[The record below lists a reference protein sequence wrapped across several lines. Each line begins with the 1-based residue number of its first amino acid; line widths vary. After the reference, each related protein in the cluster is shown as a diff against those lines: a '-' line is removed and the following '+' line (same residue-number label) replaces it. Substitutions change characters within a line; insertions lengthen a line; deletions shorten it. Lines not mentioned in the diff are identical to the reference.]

1 VCNRRSS
8 GPLLIGLALALGLV
22 AGCTIDD
29 RGVAGA
35 EPSGSSSV
43 ANGGMTSDAG
53 TTARRSST
61 ADAAA
66 GTGPE
71 TGPDILA
78 SIDAAEVDAA
88 EIDAAEIDAAEIDT
102 AEVDTAEVD
111 AAEVAKPLLLLSLPL
126 DDSDGSMAAQDHSGL
141 QQQVTLHRLNAAR
154 CWVDGHRGGAL
165 ALQRNGYLQVGIQG
179 ALASLRAFSFATW
192 FRRERTDDD
201 GVLISR
207 GVVAA
212 GGYVY
217 RLWISGAQLR
227 LQLND
232 PGPLVG
238 LDRTSRSPLP
248 VRRWVHVAMTFDG
261 QRARLYQD
269 GALTDDW
276 PYDQPLAA
284 PGPTR
289 PLLIGASE
297 SPGDEEG
304 VRDRLTG
311 RLDEVMFYE
320 GALDAAQ
327 VTDLASFPSSNRDP
341 PGG

>member
-1 VCNRRSS
+1 M
-8 GPLLIGLALALGLV
+8 
-22 AGCTIDD
+22 AGCAVDD

-35 EPSGSSSV
+35 EPLGSSSV
-43 ANGGMTSDAG
+43 ANGRASDAG

-66 GTGPE
+66 GAGPE
-71 TGPDILA
+71 TGPDILT
-78 SIDAAEVDAA
+78 SVDAAEVDAA
-88 EIDAAEIDAAEIDT
+88 EVEAAVADAT
-102 AEVDTAEVD
+102 EVDANEVD
-111 AAEVAKPLLLLSLPL
+111 AAEVATPRLLLLLPL
-126 DDSDGSMAAQDHSGL
+126 DDADGSMAAQDRSGM

-165 ALQRNGYLQVGIQG
+165 ALQRNGYLHVEIQG

-192 FRRERTDDD
+192 FRRERSDDD

-207 GVVAA
+207 GVAGA

-217 RLWISGAQLR
+217 RLWISGDQVR
-227 LQLND
+227 VQLND

-238 LDRTSRSPLP
+238 LDRTSRSPVP

-284 PGPTR
+284 VGTR

-327 VTDLASFPSSNRDP
+327 VTDLASFRSSNGDP
-341 PGG
+341 PGGG

>member
-1 VCNRRSS
+1 
-8 GPLLIGLALALGLV
+8 
-22 AGCTIDD
+22 
-29 RGVAGA
+29 
-35 EPSGSSSV
+35 
-43 ANGGMTSDAG
+43 MTSV
-53 TTARRSST
+53 
-61 ADAAA
+61 
-66 GTGPE
+66 
-71 TGPDILA
+71 
-78 SIDAAEVDAA
+78 DAAEVDAA
-88 EIDAAEIDAAEIDT
+88 EVDAAEVDAAVADAT
-102 AEVDTAEVD
+102 EVDANEID
-111 AAEVAKPLLLLSLPL
+111 AAEVAKPRLLLSLPL
-126 DDSDGSMAAQDHSGL
+126 DDSGGSMAAQDHSGL

-207 GVVAA
+207 GVAGA

-217 RLWISGAQLR
+217 RLWISGDDLR
-227 LQLND
+227 VQLND

-238 LDRTSRSPLP
+238 LDRTSRSPVP

-284 PGPTR
+284 VGTR

-327 VTDLASFPSSNRDP
+327 VTDLASFRSSNRDP